1 MYRVQIGH
9 WVDCGALEACRQN
22 CSVWVLKLS
31 LLCIS
36 AVRLQG
42 LMERFEKKPG
52 GFLGFD
58 LSSLFGQK

>member
-1 MYRVQIGH
+1 MLSK
-9 WVDCGALEACRQN
+9 CSACA
-22 CSVWVLKLS
+22 LKLS
-31 LLCIS
+31 WLCFV
-36 AVRLQG
+36 AVDLQG